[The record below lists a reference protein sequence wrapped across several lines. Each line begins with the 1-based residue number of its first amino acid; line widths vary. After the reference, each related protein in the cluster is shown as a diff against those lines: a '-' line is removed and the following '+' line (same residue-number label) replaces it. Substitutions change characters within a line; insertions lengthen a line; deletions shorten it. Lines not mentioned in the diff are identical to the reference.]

1 MLFKLRGG
9 KRSRVQERKNLFS
22 TLLDHLS
29 EKGGFSAAAF
39 DAGAFDASQSV
50 TDDSTSAPDCSF
62 KKLSSCRPRRD
73 TPDDSTVRGLARAE
87 TQLLAETLSLG
98 GQIILDGACLLLGFG
113 PLLRELFQ
121 SFFQPVT
128 DSLNGGGFFAPL

>member
-1 MLFKLRGG
+1 MA
-9 KRSRVQERKNLFS
+9 RSGES
-22 TLLDHLS
+22 
-29 EKGGFSAAAF
+29 
-39 DAGAFDASQSV
+39 
-50 TDDSTSAPDCSF
+50 
-62 KKLSSCRPRRD
+62 
-73 TPDDSTVRGLARAE
+73 TPDEMDSPVRGLARAE

-128 DSLNGGGFFAPL
+128 DSLNGVGFFAPL